1 MNRQHGFV
9 MTGALGMVLA
19 AGALARLSG
28 PEQVGATAAGV
39 AASVTAHAEPARH
52 TIDAVHSHVNF
63 RIRHMGASSSW
74 GRFNDVSGHVAL
86 DAAAPDAGSVEI
98 LVKTDSVD
106 TANAKRDQ
114 HLKSQDFFSAK
125 EFPEISFKSKSI
137 KASGAGAFDV
147 TGELTLHGVTKP
159 LTVTLTKV
167 GEGKGMDGSALVGY
181 DTTFTLKRS
190 DFGMST
196 YVKEGALSDEVT
208 LMVSLEAA
216 KK

>member
-1 MNRQHGFV
+1 MKMHHGFV
-9 MTGALGMVLA
+9 MTGALGLVLA
-19 AGALARLSG
+19 AGALSRLAG
-28 PEQVGATAAGV
+28 PEPVGAAAGV
-39 AASVTAHAEPARH
+39 AASVTAHAEPAKY

-63 RIRHMGASSSW
+63 RIKHMGTSSSW

-86 DAAAPDAGSVEI
+86 DAGSPEAGSVEI
-98 LVKTDSVD
+98 VVKAESVD

-125 EFPEISFKSKSI
+125 EFPEITFKSKSI
-137 KASGAGAFDV
+137 KASGSGGFEVA
-147 TGELTLHGVTKP
+147 GELSLHGVNKP

-167 GEGKGMDGSALVGY
+167 GEGKGMDGSALLGY
-181 DTTFTLKRS
+181 DTTFTIKRS

-196 YVKEGALSDEVT
+196 YVKEGALSDDVT